1 MLLMLSLTLLKS
13 GFSMS
18 NDFILELNNLGFD
31 VVVKSDEVI
40 ITKDKKE
47 VTLTL
52 DKIRKIFINSLIT
65 HIDNND

>member
-47 VTLTL
+47 VTLTFL
-52 DKIRKIFINSLIT
+52 ILSRIFINSLIT

>member
-1 MLLMLSLTLLKS
+1 MSSLTLLKS

-31 VVVKSDEVI
+31 VVVKSDEVV
-40 ITKDKKE
+40 ITKNKKE

>member
-47 VTLTL
+47 VTLT
-52 DKIRKIFINSLIT
+52 DNT
-65 HIDNND
+65 HRQ

>member
-1 MLLMLSLTLLKS
+1 
-13 GFSMS
+13 MS

-47 VTLTL
+47 VTLTFL
-52 DKIRKIFINSLIT
+52 ILSRIFINSLIT

>member
-1 MLLMLSLTLLKS
+1 
-13 GFSMS
+13 MS

-47 VTLTL
+47 IILTL

>member
-31 VVVKSDEVI
+31 VIVKSDEVI

>member
-1 MLLMLSLTLLKS
+1 MLSLTLLKS

-47 VTLTL
+47 VTLTFL
-52 DKIRKIFINSLIT
+52 ILSRIFINSLIT